1 LSARAGLRR
10 LNSLS
15 PESAGAELRE
25 VCGAPGWA
33 AAVAAGRPFRDE
45 AALAAFAETAWD
57 GLPREAWIEGF
68 AAHPRIGEG
77 DRRAG
82 GEASAWSREEQA
94 GMAVAAED
102 ARAEL
107 ARAQRAY
114 ERRFGWPYIVC
125 ATGRSAEEMLADC
138 RARLANDPD
147 AEMEVAASEE
157 RRIGRLR
164 LEKLLTTGGQA

>member
-1 LSARAGLRR
+1 MSARTGLRR

-15 PESAGAELRE
+15 PESAEAELRE

-45 AALAAFAETAWD
+45 KALAACAEAAWD
-57 GLPREAWIEGF
+57 ALPREAWIEGF

-82 GEASAWSREEQA
+82 GEGSAWSREEQA
-94 GMAVAAED
+94 GMAAAAEA
-102 ARAEL
+102 ARAQL
-107 ARAQRAY
+107 GAAQRAY

-138 RARLANDPD
+138 RARLASDPD
-147 AEMEVAASEE
+147 AEIGVAVREE

-164 LEKLLTTGGQA
+164 LERLLTTGGLA